1 MADIRPFPAYR
12 PKTDLSG
19 RVASPP
25 YDVLNSA
32 EAAAMTVDNPLSFLH
47 VVKAEIDLPAD
58 EANDSEKIY
67 ARSAANLQKMIDDGV
82 LVQDAKPAFYVYR
95 LTMGDH
101 TQFGLAVGCAVDE
114 YVNGTI
120 KKHEFTRRDKE
131 DDRARHMEV
140 LGVNAGPVLF
150 TYRAKAEVRRLIE
163 RFVADGNPACSFTA
177 DDGIGH
183 TVWVINDA
191 QDITDLQAVF
201 TGIDAIYVADGHH
214 RTASAHRVRD
224 IFRDQNANHN
234 GNEAYN
240 HFLAVLFS
248 DDELKL
254 MGYHRVVR
262 DLNGMA
268 PADFLAKAGEIFDIR
283 EIGNTDTPEPSDHQQ
298 WGMFLGGK
306 WYRLAARAG
315 SFPADDPV
323 NSLDAAILQSLLLEP
338 VLGIGDPRKDSRI
351 DFVGGS
357 RGSKELERRC
367 NEDMAVAFAFAPASV
382 SQIMSVADADAV
394 MPPKSTWF
402 EPKLRSGLLVRSLK
416 D

>member
-1 MADIRPFPAYR
+1 MADIRPFPAFR
-12 PKTDLSG
+12 PKTELSSL
-19 RVASPP
+19 VASPP

-32 EAAAMTVDNPLSFLH
+32 EAATMASDNPHSFLH
-47 VVKAEIDLPAD
+47 VVKAEIDLSAD
-58 EANDSEKIY
+58 EAKDHEKVY
-67 ARSAANLQKMIDDGV
+67 ARSAANLQAMITDGV
-82 LVQDAKPAFYVYR
+82 LVQDAAPAFYLYR
-95 LTMGDH
+95 LTMGTH
-101 TQFGLAVGCAVDE
+101 IQFGLAVGCAVEE
-114 YVNGTI
+114 YVNGSI

-150 TYRAKAEVRRLIE
+150 TYRAQPEVRTLIE
-163 RFVADGNPACSFTA
+163 RFVAAGAPACEFTA

-183 TVWVINDA
+183 AVWVIDGA
-191 QDITDLQAVF
+191 QDIADLQAAF
-201 TGIDAIYVADGHH
+201 AGIDAIYVADGHH

-224 IFRDQNANHN
+224 IFRDRNPNHT
-234 GNEAYN
+234 GDEAYN

-254 MGYHRVVR
+254 MGYHRVVA
-262 DLNGMA
+262 DLNGMT
-268 PADFLAKAGEIFDIR
+268 PAEFLVKAGEIF
-283 EIGNTDTPEPSDHQQ
+283 EVAETDLPEPVAHQQ
-298 WGMFLGGK
+298 WGMFLDGK
-306 WYRLAARAG
+306 WYRLTARDG

-367 NEDMAVAFAFAPASV
+367 GEDMAVAFAFAPASV
-382 SQIMSVADADAV
+382 GQIMSVADADAV

-416 D
+416 E